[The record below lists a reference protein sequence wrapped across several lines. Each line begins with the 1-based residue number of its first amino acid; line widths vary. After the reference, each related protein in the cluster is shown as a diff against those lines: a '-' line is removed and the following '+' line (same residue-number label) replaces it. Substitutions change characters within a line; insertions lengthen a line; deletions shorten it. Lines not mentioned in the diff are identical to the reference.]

1 MIDEVNYGSLITTTK
16 CYKCIHFPLCIEQK
30 GGINLGLSSENDCT
44 YFQPKL
50 PNDVV
55 VLTQEEWATVHEQFA
70 QAMYQKE
77 VNTRKETVVK
87 IFDALYQWLDLE
99 NTEKCGFATIQK
111 FDFLN
116 KFRELYQQ
124 FGIEIKE

>member
-1 MIDEVNYGSLITTTK
+1 MD
-16 CYKCIHFPLCIEQK
+16 EQK
-30 GGINLGLSSENDCT
+30 QIEEIVKDFERVYTDTFITPNYYKNIDTKFYNLKYRKLQENA
-44 YFQPKL
+44 
-50 PNDVV
+50 V
-55 VLTQEEWATVHEQFA
+55 VLTQEELATVHEQFA

-87 IFDALYQWLDLE
+87 IFEALYQWLDLE

-111 FDFLN
+111 FDFLS

-124 FGIEIKE
+124 LGIEQKE

>member
-30 GGINLGLSSENDCT
+30 DGVNLGLSSKNDCA

-50 PNDVV
+50 SNDAV

-77 VNTRKETVVK
+77 VNTRKETAKK

-99 NTEKCGFATIQK
+99 NTEKCGFVTIQK
-111 FDFLN
+111 FDFLS

-124 FGIEIKE
+124 LGIGIK

>member
-16 CYKCIHFPLCIEQK
+16 CYQCIHFPLCIEQK
-30 GGINLGLSSENDCT
+30 GGVNLGLASENDCI

-50 PNDVV
+50 SNDAV
-55 VLTQEEWATVHEQFA
+55 VLMQEEWATVHEQFA

-111 FDFLN
+111 FDFLS

>member
-1 MIDEVNYGSLITTTK
+1 MTEQEQIREMGQIICGRCENGICLIDKTSCYSLCEELKAEALYNAGYQKADEV
-16 CYKCIHFPLCIEQK
+16 
-30 GGINLGLSSENDCT
+30 
-44 YFQPKL
+44 
-50 PNDVV
+50 
-55 VLTQEEWATVHEQFA
+55 
-70 QAMYQKE
+70 
-77 VNTRKETVVK
+77 RKETAKK

-111 FDFLN
+111 FDFLS